1 MFCKNCGK
9 EIKDTI
15 YYCQYC
21 GSQTHK
27 GYATKKIKKGIAIS
41 GMIFVFL
48 FFVLILVRVDLFGKI
63 SRSIHDKQQCSSI
76 MHLAEK
82 NLKDFDFNAVKISR
96 MGNSATFVFED
107 DEFYVTDGTIGKM
120 GNFLIY
126 SKDGVVYKSSY
137 GEAFKELKG
146 ISFKKEILH
155 EILKDVQLKMELPD
169 DYYSD
174 SYITFKGELKNPK
187 SLSDTYG
194 SILNL
199 LGTSAEYTDVKE
211 VSYVLKVYNL
221 HQGEQVSRVD
231 LSLTIA
237 GATDCNFTYETKE
250 VDIKSVF
257 KDTFVKNYNQ
267 TLSETIK
274 KYKKGA
280 APLTCYL
287 SDTDSE
293 LIIRE
298 KSIFVNDQLMPEI
311 SLDINGKPTIVSYDE
326 VIIKEDG
333 VYLSGTLY
341 PYGTREQYQQ
351 IKKEEEKEQ
360 KKLKEAEERKD
371 KLLALCNSYFTLNQE
386 YHAFRGV
393 REKREKKNILG
404 FVTDTD
410 YYYSLDDIG
419 ESIVIT
425 ELIVEFNDSTKD
437 YVVQALGKFNSG
449 NDMYGDPFEFRGTVH
464 SEEITTVR
472 TKEYVTISIDK
483 STIGGNSELWT
494 IVFSEDKVA
503 VISNLN
509 VTSSISD
516 YFKE

>member
-9 EIKDTI
+9 EIKDSI

-27 GYATKKIKKGIAIS
+27 GYITKRIKKGIAIS

-63 SRSIHDKQQCSSI
+63 SRSIHDKQQRSSI
-76 MHLAEK
+76 MNLAEK

-107 DEFYVTDGTIGKM
+107 DEFYVTDGTIGKV

-126 SKDGVVYKSSY
+126 SKNGMVYKSSY
-137 GEAFKELKG
+137 GEVFKELKG

-155 EILKDVQLKMELPD
+155 EILKDMQSNMKLPD
-169 DYYSD
+169 DYYND
-174 SYITFKGELKNPK
+174 WCITFKGELKK
-187 SLSDTYG
+187 SKTLSDAYG
-194 SILNL
+194 TILNL
-199 LGTSAEYTDVKE
+199 LGTSAEHTDVE
-211 VSYVLKVYNL
+211 AVSYVIKVYNL

-231 LSLTIA
+231 LSLTIS

-257 KDTFVKNYNQ
+257 KDALAKNYNQ

-274 KYKKGA
+274 KYNKRESA
-280 APLTCYL
+280 LLTCYL

-293 LIIRE
+293 LVVRE
-298 KSIFVNDQLMPEI
+298 KAISVNDQLMPEI
-311 SLDINGKPTIVSYDE
+311 SFDINGKSTTVSYDGL
-326 VIIKEDG
+326 IIKEDG
-333 VYLSGTLY
+333 VYLSGILY
-341 PYGTREQYQQ
+341 PYGTRKQYQD
-351 IKKEEEKEQ
+351 IKKEEE
-360 KKLKEAEERKD
+360 RKD
-371 KLLALCNSYFTLNQE
+371 NLFALCNSYFTLNQE

-410 YYYSLDDIG
+410 YYYR
-419 ESIVIT
+419 
-425 ELIVEFNDSTKD
+425 
-437 YVVQALGKFNSG
+437 GK
-449 NDMYGDPFEFRGTVH
+449 
-464 SEEITTVR
+464 
-472 TKEYVTISIDK
+472 
-483 STIGGNSELWT
+483 
-494 IVFSEDKVA
+494 
-503 VISNLN
+503 
-509 VTSSISD
+509 
-516 YFKE
+516 